1 MEETKVL
8 NEVEVNEV
16 EITEEPAKKNRFV
29 AFIKKNA
36 KYAAYMAASVAAGA
50 VGDKFGLYKGFE
62 RLSTEEAAELVDAV
76 SETVENVTEF

>member
-29 AFIKKNA
+29 AFVKKHA
-36 KYAAYMAASVAAGA
+36 KDVAFMAAIVAAGA
-50 VGDKFGLYKGFE
+50 VGYTFGLYKGFKNID
-62 RLSTEEAAELVDAV
+62 TEEAAELVDTV
-76 SETVENVTEF
+76 SETLENVTEF

>member
-29 AFIKKNA
+29 AFVKKNA
-36 KYAAYMAASVAAGA
+36 KYAAYMAAIVAAGA
-50 VGDKFGLYKGFE
+50 VGYTFGLYKGFKNID
-62 RLSTEEAAELVDAV
+62 TEEAAELVDTV
-76 SETVENVTEF
+76 SETLENVTE